1 MFWVGGA
8 KKRWYFLFFFGDL
21 DAPFF
26 FGDEAGYSFVA
37 FAGIEVCED
46 KEDSCICGV
55 CLG

>member
-1 MFWVGGA
+1 MFWVG
-8 KKRWYFLFFFGDL
+8 KRRWYFLFFFGDL

-37 FAGIEVCED
+37 FAGIEICED
-46 KEDSCICGV
+46 KEDSCVCGV